1 MGNSRQAV
9 LGSEELREAAADG
22 TRLRSL
28 LMELAARLPDVI
40 SLGQGDPDLNTP
52 PHVIAAA
59 QNAMRDGRADIA
71 APPEG
76 LPELREAIA
85 AKLRCENQIPV
96 HADGILVTNGSQEAL
111 FLVVQA
117 LLDAGDEIL
126 VPDPRYSGYD
136 QAIQQARG
144 KMVLLRTSPEHGFE
158 LQPQTIAEC
167 ASARAKALL
176 LIDPGN
182 PTASVI
188 SPAHLR
194 EIAGAAEE
202 RGLVVISDEIYEKHV
217 YPPGEHL
224 SIASLPGM
232 FERTVTINGFS
243 KSYAM
248 TGWRVGYIAAH
259 PDFNRVVAALK
270 STVSRRT
277 TTVSQYAALAAL
289 TGPQDCLDQYHA
301 IYSRRRQLLLN
312 GFRRLGFDCPE
323 PLGAFYIFANAV
335 TTGMPALELCYR
347 LLNEGHVLIFPGNS
361 FGEQW
366 TNWLRVS
373 YLQDESILQEALA
386 RIARVLEQNRGSCC
400 TE

>member
-1 MGNSRQAV
+1 MNTQLLS
-9 LGSEELREAAADG
+9 SEELRQAAGDG
-22 TRLRSL
+22 TRLRNL

-59 QNAMRDGRADIA
+59 QDAIRDGRADIA

-85 AKLRCENQIPV
+85 AKLRRENHIPV
-96 HADGILVTNGSQEAL
+96 GSDGILVTNGSQEAL

-117 LLDAGDEIL
+117 LLNPGDEIL

-144 KMVLLRTSPEHGFE
+144 KMVLLQTLPEHRFE
-158 LQPQTIAEC
+158 LQPEMVAEC
-167 ASARAKALL
+167 GSALAKVLL

-188 SPAHLR
+188 SPAKLR
-194 EIAGAAEE
+194 EIAQAAKE
-202 RGLVVISDEIYEKHV
+202 RGLVVIGDEIYEKYI

-243 KSYAM
+243 KAYAM

-259 PDFNRVVAALK
+259 PDFIRVIAALK
-270 STVSRRT
+270 RGVSRRT

-289 TGPQDCLDQYHA
+289 TGPQDCLAEYHA
-301 IYSRRRQLLLN
+301 IYSRRRKLLLN

-323 PLGAFYIFANAV
+323 PLGAFYVFANAA
-335 TTGMPALELCYR
+335 TTGIPALELCYR
-347 LLNEGHVLIFPGNS
+347 LLNEAHVLIFPGNA

-366 TNWLRVS
+366 TNWLRIS
-373 YLQDESILQEALA
+373 YLQDESILREALA
-386 RIARVLEQNRGSCC
+386 RIARVLER
-400 TE
+400 

>member
-1 MGNSRQAV
+1 MNTQLLS
-9 LGSEELREAAADG
+9 SEELRQAAGDG
-22 TRLRSL
+22 TRLRNL

-59 QNAMRDGRADIA
+59 QDAIRDGRADIA

-85 AKLRCENQIPV
+85 AKLRRENHIPV
-96 HADGILVTNGSQEAL
+96 GSDGILVTNGSQEAL

-117 LLDAGDEIL
+117 LLNPGDEIL

-144 KMVLLRTSPEHGFE
+144 KMVLLQTLPEHRFE
-158 LQPQTIAEC
+158 LQPEMVAEC
-167 ASARAKALL
+167 GSALAKVLL

-188 SPAHLR
+188 SPAKLR
-194 EIAGAAEE
+194 EIAQAAKG
-202 RGLVVISDEIYEKHV
+202 RGLVVIGDEIYEKYI

-243 KSYAM
+243 KAYAM

-259 PDFNRVVAALK
+259 PDFVRVVAALK
-270 STVSRRT
+270 RGVSRRT

-289 TGPQDCLDQYHA
+289 TGPQDCLAEYHA
-301 IYSRRRQLLLN
+301 IYSRRRELLLN

-323 PLGAFYIFANAV
+323 PLGAFYVFANAA
-335 TTGMPALELCYR
+335 TTGIPALELCYR
-347 LLNEGHVLIFPGNS
+347 LLNEAHVLIFPGNA

-366 TNWLRVS
+366 TNWLRIS
-373 YLQDESILQEALA
+373 YLQDESILREALA
-386 RIARVLEQNRGSCC
+386 RIARVLER
-400 TE
+400 

>member
-1 MGNSRQAV
+1 MNTQLLSSDELRQAA
-9 LGSEELREAAADG
+9 GDG
-22 TRLRSL
+22 TRLRNL

-59 QNAMRDGRADIA
+59 QDAIRDGRADLA

-85 AKLRCENQIPV
+85 AKLRRENHIPV
-96 HADGILVTNGSQEAL
+96 GSDGILVTNGSQEAL

-117 LLDAGDEIL
+117 LLNPGDEIL

-144 KMVLLRTSPEHGFE
+144 KMVLLPTLPEHSFE
-158 LQPQTIAEC
+158 LQPETVAESG
-167 ASARAKALL
+167 SARAKVLL

-182 PTASVI
+182 PTAGVI
-188 SPAHLR
+188 SPAKLR
-194 EIAGAAEE
+194 EIAQVAKE
-202 RGLVVISDEIYEKHV
+202 RGLVVIGDEIYEKYV

-243 KSYAM
+243 KAYAM

-259 PDFNRVVAALK
+259 PDFVRVVAALK
-270 STVSRRT
+270 RGVSRRT

-289 TGPQDCLDQYHA
+289 TGPQDCLAEYHA
-301 IYSRRRQLLLN
+301 IYSRRRELLLN

-323 PLGAFYIFANAV
+323 PLGAFYVFANAA
-335 TTGMPALELCYR
+335 TTGIPALELCYR
-347 LLNEGHVLIFPGNS
+347 LLNEGHVLIFPGNA

-366 TNWLRVS
+366 TNWLRIS
-373 YLQDESILQEALA
+373 YLQDESILREALA
-386 RIARVLEQNRGSCC
+386 RITRVLGG
-400 TE
+400 